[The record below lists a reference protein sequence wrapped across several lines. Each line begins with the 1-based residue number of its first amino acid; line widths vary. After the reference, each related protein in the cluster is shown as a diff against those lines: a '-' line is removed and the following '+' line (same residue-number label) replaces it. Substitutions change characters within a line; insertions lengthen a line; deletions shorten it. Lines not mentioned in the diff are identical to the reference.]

1 MGARPYSLSMSEG
14 APRRRSPELE
24 LAGVERLL
32 IDGNNILHRIAGSP
46 DEAAQ
51 RQLIARL
58 RAILPVTVAT
68 TLVLDGAPD
77 RGAPLNVKVTGSLDV
92 RHAGPAGADHLI
104 VSLVEGRP
112 FAARA
117 RTLIVTD
124 DRALGDRIRT
134 AGAGVRRLGWLQGML
149 SAAEGPRAPG
159 SRLGAG
165 GAPARTPAPAAPD
178 RADADSDAAPWRPGR
193 GATRK
198 RGNPRRGRS

>member
-1 MGARPYSLSMSEG
+1 MPEG

-32 IDGNNILHRIAGSP
+32 IDGNNVLHRIAGSP

-58 RAILPVTVAT
+58 RAILPLTVAT

-77 RGAPLNVKVTGSLDV
+77 RGAPLNVKVTNALDV
-92 RHAGPAGADHLI
+92 RHAGPAGADALI

-112 FAARA
+112 FASRS

-149 SAAEGPRAPG
+149 SATEGRRAPG
-159 SRLGAG
+159 SRMGAG
-165 GAPARTPAPAAPD
+165 GAPARAPARAEPERPD
-178 RADADSDAAPWRPGR
+178 DDPDAAPWRPGR